1 MDTAIQWGAFTT
13 SAHDYSQ
20 RPPHSPELLRTLS
33 AGLHIKKNQRN
44 VVDLCAGTGNLTAT
58 LVSLNHEGW
67 AIEPEAI
74 MRTEARRLGRGGDLF
89 EWRCGTAEETGLI
102 DESASWILIGNAF
115 QFLDAQRTL
124 RECNRILRPGGF
136 LTVLWNPRD
145 LLVDAFQRSIDE
157 LVRASSSAISQ
168 TFTNAETAVQPI
180 ETSSH
185 FVPLIYCDRVDWHE
199 MSPETFMATWRSAHY
214 VPSQIGPMAWFALL
228 EDIRA
233 RVSSVRSFRTA
244 WRTRAW
250 TYKVTK
256 S

>member
-1 MDTAIQWGAFTT
+1 MDTAIQWGDFTT

-20 RPPHSPELLRTLS
+20 RPPHSPALLRTLA
-33 AGLHIKKNQRN
+33 AGLRIDQKRRH

-58 LVSLNHEGW
+58 LAALNLKGW
-67 AIEPEAI
+67 AVEPEAV
-74 MRTEARRLGRGGDLF
+74 MRDEARRLHRGGDLF
-89 EWRCGTAEETGLI
+89 EWCWGTAEESGLN
-102 DESASWILIGNAF
+102 DKSANWIVIGNAF

-124 RECNRILRPGGF
+124 KECNRILRPGGF

-157 LVRASSSAISQ
+157 LVRASSTAISQ
-168 TFTNAETAVQPI
+168 TFTNAEKAIEPI
-180 ETSSH
+180 VASPY
-185 FVPLIYCDRVDWHE
+185 FVPFIYCDRVDWHE

-214 VPSQIGPMAWFALL
+214 VPSQIGRTAWLALL
-228 EDIRA
+228 EEIRA
-233 RVSSVRSFRTA
+233 RVGSVRSLRTA

-256 S
+256 N